1 MRRLLRNP
9 RITLSLA
16 IIVLVMGAA
25 VLAPVLAPHDPLA
38 MRPPDRLSG
47 PSPQYLFGTD
57 EFGRDVLSRILWGA
71 RISLPV
77 AFQSVALAALI
88 GTLLGLLGAYYRGW
102 VDTAVMRGVEVI
114 MSFPPILLAIAV
126 VAFLGPTTRNVVLT
140 IAVLYI
146 PLFARIAYGSAL
158 RVRELEFVE
167 AARALGAD
175 DLRILRTA
183 FLPNMTAPLTV
194 QFSLSLGFA
203 ILLESGLSFLGLGP
217 PPPAPSWGRMVS
229 TGRNFMELQPY
240 LVVFPSVVIAMTI
253 LAFNLLGDG
262 LRDQLD
268 PRLRT

>member
-1 MRRLLRNP
+1 MRNP
-9 RITLSLA
+9 RISVSVA
-16 IIVLVMGAA
+16 VIAFVAGAA
-25 VLAPVLAPHDPLA
+25 LLAPVLAPHNPLD
-38 MRPPDRLSG
+38 MKPSDRLSG
-47 PSPQYLFGTD
+47 PSVRYPLGTD
-57 EFGRDVLSRILWGA
+57 EFGRDVLSRILYGA

-77 AFQSVALAALI
+77 AFQAVGLAAVA
-88 GTLLGLLGAYYRGW
+88 GTTLGLLAAYYRGW
-102 VDTAVMRGVEVI
+102 VDVAVMRAVEVV

-140 IAVLYI
+140 IAVLYV

-167 AARALGAD
+167 AARAIGAD
-175 DLRILRTA
+175 DWRILRRA
-183 FLPNMTAPLTV
+183 FLPNMAAPLMV

-229 TGRNFMELQPY
+229 TGRQFMELQPY
-240 LVVFPSVVIAMTI
+240 LVVFPSVVIAVTI

-268 PRLRT
+268 PRLKI